1 MTPDSVS
8 TYIIILPTIL
18 AGAAAFA
25 AIYARTRFSHGALR
39 DATDWLAAGL
49 LLQAA
54 NSIINSI
61 HFSGVNPESEDL
73 FLMLR
78 AILVVLGS
86 TAFLVL
92 AWKLVRLGNTFG
104 FSERVKKAGMT

>member
-8 TYIIILPTIL
+8 AYIIVLPTIL
-18 AGAAAFA
+18 AVAAAFA
-25 AIYARTRFSHGALR
+25 AIYARTRFSRGSLR
-39 DATDWLAAGL
+39 GVIDWLAAGL

-61 HFSGVNPESEDL
+61 HFSGVSPESENL

-78 AILVVLGS
+78 AIFVVLGS
-86 TAFLVL
+86 IAFLVL